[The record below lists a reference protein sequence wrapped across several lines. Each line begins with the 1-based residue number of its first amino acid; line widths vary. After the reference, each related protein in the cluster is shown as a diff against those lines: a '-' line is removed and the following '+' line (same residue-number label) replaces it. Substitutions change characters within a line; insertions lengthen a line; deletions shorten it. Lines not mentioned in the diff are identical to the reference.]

1 MVSMDSTVLATA
13 NNASVRIDTARR
25 FVPIRIVVDDE
36 SPELRPFDF
45 DPVAEAIRDRIE
57 LLEAAFTIILAWQRE
72 RDRSENKKHKVCLGS
87 YEEWSELVAAPVSW
101 LTGQNPIDLIEA
113 RKKDDTREIL

>member
-1 MVSMDSTVLATA
+1 MPPSAQPWPPSPRTTPEASFAMPVMPVPTSLRFALVLATA

-72 RDRSENKKHKVCLGS
+72 
-87 YEEWSELVAAPVSW
+87 
-101 LTGQNPIDLIEA
+101 
-113 RKKDDTREIL
+113 